1 MPRILITSA
10 LPYIN
15 GVKHLGTLAGS
26 MLPADVYARF
36 QRARGR
42 ETLYICATDE
52 HGTPTELAAA
62 AAGQDPAAFCAE
74 QHQVQHDLGRRFGL
88 SWDHFGRSS
97 SPQNHRLTQ
106 RFAQTLWEHG
116 FLEERV
122 TQQVYSNAD
131 QRFLPDRYVI
141 GTCPHCGYGAARGD
155 QCENCTRVLDPA
167 DLINPRSAVSGSTDI
182 EIRGSKHLFLRQSLF
197 SDRLREWIQ
206 DKQYPR
212 GMPPGRTNVVGQQT
226 QPISYPN
233 TWPLLVTS
241 IALKWLDEGLQD
253 RGITR
258 DLEWGVPVNAF
269 EWGPNPEGATPDI
282 EGLAGKVFY
291 VWFDA
296 PIEYIAATW
305 EWADAEA
312 SEAGRDPPADAV
324 WERWWRGRAAADVSY
339 VEFMGKDNVPFHTVG
354 FPCTLIGVNERRGA
368 DGAWTPANPEP
379 WKLVDRLKGF
389 NWLDYY
395 GGKFSTSQQRGV
407 FMDHALELLPPDYW
421 RWWVSANAPEGS
433 DATFTW
439 EQFQAQ
445 VNADLADVLGN
456 FVNRILK
463 FTESRFE
470 GVVPDGGEPGELEA
484 RLYADVTAK
493 LAELTGLMEDI
504 ELRKSAQALRQL
516 WVLGNGYLTEAAP
529 WTAVKTDRDRAAVAV
544 RTGLNLVALF
554 AKVCEPF
561 IPFAAETIAGAVGEG
576 FPGRWPEGEGA
587 ALLQILEPGRPV
599 KAPEVL
605 FRKVE
610 DGQVAEWLAR
620 FGGPEPVEA

>member
-1 MPRILITSA
+1 MSRILITSA

-15 GVKHLGTLAGS
+15 GIKHLGTLAGS

-36 QRARGR
+36 QRSRGR

-62 AAGQDPAAFCAE
+62 EAGQDPATFCQI
-74 QHQVQHDLGRRFGL
+74 QHDVQHDLGRKFGL

-97 SPQNHRLTQ
+97 SPQNHKLTQ
-106 RFAQTLWEHG
+106 RFARELWEAG
-116 FLEERV
+116 FIEERI

-131 QRFLPDRYVI
+131 KRFLPDRYVI
-141 GTCPHCGYGAARGD
+141 GTCPHCGYTAARGD

-167 DLINPRSAVSGSTDI
+167 DLISPRSAVSGSEDI
-182 EIRGSKHLFLRQSLF
+182 EIRDSKHLFLRQSVF
-197 SDRLREWIQ
+197 SDKLRTWI
-206 DKQYPR
+206 DSKK
-212 GMPPGRTNVVGQQT
+212 GE
-226 QPISYPN
+226 
-233 TWPLLVTS
+233 WPLLVTS

-258 DLEWGVPVNAF
+258 DLEWGVPVNAW
-269 EWGPNPEGATPDI
+269 EWGPNPKGETPDI

-305 EWADAEA
+305 EWADARA
-312 SEAGRDPPADAV
+312 AEAGRGPANDAE
-324 WERWWRGRAAADVSY
+324 WERWWRQPDAADVTY

-354 FPCTLIGVNERRGA
+354 FPCTLIGVNERQND
-368 DGAWTPANPEP
+368 DGSWQLANNAP
-379 WKLVDRLKGF
+379 WKLVDQLKGF

-407 FMDHALELLPPDYW
+407 FMDQALELLPPDYW
-421 RWWVSANAPEGS
+421 RWWVTANTPETS

-463 FTESRFE
+463 FTETRFE
-470 GVVPDGGEPGELEA
+470 GVVPAGGEPTELETK
-484 RLYADVTAK
+484 LYADVDAK
-493 LAELTGLMEDI
+493 LAELTDHLESR
-504 ELRKSAQALRQL
+504 EFRKSTTALRQL
-516 WVLGNGYLTEAAP
+516 WVLGNQYLTEAAP
-529 WTAVKTDRDRAAVAV
+529 WTAIKTDTARAAIVV

-554 AKVCEPF
+554 AKVSEPF
-561 IPFAAETIAGAVGEG
+561 IPFAAEKIAIGVGEE
-576 FPGRWPEGEGA
+576 FPGVWPTAQGA
-587 ALLQILEPGRPV
+587 AILDILPPGRKV
-599 KAPEVL
+599 EAPEVL
-605 FRKVE
+605 FKKVE
-610 DGQVAEWLAR
+610 NDQVVEWVAR
-620 FGGPEPVEA
+620 FGGAEAS